1 MLPGE
6 NNPDAIAGANLC
18 YDFMNK
24 GVYGIPS
31 ICQHLVYPVDAKDN
45 EMVEFADFD
54 ISTVRTQMLLLI
66 VSKTDF
72 SQMKR
77 LRNTNCG
84 RVLQERLTR
93 LLLKMP
99 AFASNT

>member
-1 MLPGE
+1 MAALE
-6 NNPDAIAGANLC
+6 NNIILPDQ
-18 YDFMNK
+18 
-24 GVYGIPS
+24 GIT
-31 ICQHLVYPVDAKDN
+31 IDN